1 MKKLLL
7 PLLLLFF
14 VLGCSKPERA
24 PLPENILRLTG
35 GDYKDWRLEK
45 VVYLL
50 LNVTSQV
57 PDCQKDEIYR
67 FYVDGKGEIRSGAVP
82 CEPNEPEVQNRGT
95 WEFRDEGARLVAEWR
110 NGEVVWDNSVDE
122 LLDDKLVVTGLI
134 FDSFVV
140 TATFRPL

>member
-14 VLGCSKPERA
+14 ALGCSKPDRA
-24 PLPENILRLTG
+24 PLPENIQRLTN

-57 PDCQKDEIYR
+57 PECQKDEIYR

-95 WEFRDEGARLVAEWR
+95 WEFRDEGARLVAQWR
-110 NGEVVWDNSVDE
+110 DKTWDNTVDE
-122 LLDDKLVVTGLI
+122 LLEDKLVVTGLI
-134 FDSFVV
+134 FDNYMV